1 MLLADAKISSF
12 HKNKQYSMRR
22 ILKNI
27 IGKLIELIERY
38 EYRNIDLDE
47 NDMSK
52 KILETKPLT
61 GIKVL
66 SDTGYVPAVE
76 IHKTQP
82 YRVYELTLENGE
94 TLECA
99 DNHIIFTDSL
109 NEVFVKDLVPGDNV
123 MTKYGPSKVKSIY
136 KCPYK
141 LSMYD
146 MTVDSPYHRY
156 YTNNILSHN
165 TTTVAAFLSWM
176 LVFHADRNIL
186 VVANKEKTAIE
197 IVDKI
202 TNVFRG
208 LPYFMKPGCVNFGKM
223 GLKLENGS
231 QLMCSATTNTASIGF
246 TIHCIL
252 LDEFAHIPENI
263 VNNFWR
269 SVYPTLSSSKVSQC
283 IITSTPN
290 GTTNKFYEIWSNSIE
305 KKNSFVNMRTDY
317 YEVPGHDD
325 EWAKQM
331 RADFGEEEFAQEF
344 QLQFNINSRML
355 AKADDL
361 KFMSRMVKEYV
372 HKDIYGGNV
381 YLNDEKLVWHP
392 DFDPNNIEETD
403 KFVFL
408 VDLAEGA
415 GEEDKMFKAKKKDPD
430 FNTVSIFKLRVNS
443 VANMRKYSDKSCK
456 IQDAFRFVQVG
467 KYSSNTEDEDYC
479 AKICSALAY
488 DLMKDDER
496 DSVRIMVE
504 MNFNGKSF
512 TNTIRNHPRYTDSTI
527 QRTYHTKP
535 VPGEK
540 QRRHLGFKTT
550 SNKEYY
556 CLKGNKMIGMKRII
570 VTDKRT
576 YEQIQAFGYV
586 KGKLKGIA
594 CHDDLSMPV
603 FNHIPR
609 MLDDETFVSWLD
621 EILYDYS
628 DEMLKYRINQLIEKW
643 DMDNPETTDTTFN
656 AMYDVPETYNMLQE
670 SPYNE
675 SLQQQLFSRY
685 R

>member
-1 MLLADAKISSF
+1 
-12 HKNKQYSMRR
+12 MRR
-22 ILKNI
+22 LLKNI
-27 IGKLIELIERY
+27 IGKCIELIERY
-38 EYRNIDLDE
+38 EYRNADFDE
-47 NDMSK
+47 DDITK
-52 KILETKPLT
+52 KIIDTKKLNN
-61 GIKVL
+61 IKVL
-66 SDTGYVPAVE
+66 SDTGYVPVVE

-82 YRVYELTLENGE
+82 YRVYELKLENGE

-99 DNHIIFTDSL
+99 DNHIVFDGMMR
-109 NEVFVKDLVPGDNV
+109 EVFVKDLTTDDSV

-136 KCPYK
+136 RCPYK
-141 LSMYD
+141 MSMFD
-146 MTVDSPYHRY
+146 MTVDSSDHRY
-156 YTNNILSHN
+156 YTNNVLSHN

-223 GLKLENGS
+223 GIKLENGS
-231 QLMCSATTNTASIGF
+231 QLMCSATTNTTSIGF

-269 SVYPTLSSSKVSQC
+269 SVYPTLSSSQVSQC

-290 GTTNKFYEIWSNSIE
+290 GTTNKFYEIWSKSIE
-305 KKNSFVNMRTDY
+305 KKNSFVNLRTDY

-325 EWAKQM
+325 EWAAKM
-331 RADFGEEEFAQEF
+331 KADFGEEEFAQEF

-355 AKADDL
+355 AKANDL
-361 KFMSRMVKEYV
+361 LFMEKLCCEYV
-372 HKDIYGGNV
+372 HKPIAGGNTF
-381 YLNDEKLVWHP
+381 LNDEHITWHP
-392 DFDPNNIEETD
+392 RFDPNDIPETA

-408 VDLAEGA
+408 VDLAEGSN
-415 GEEDKMFKAKKKDPD
+415 EDDKMFKSKKREPD
-430 FNTVSIFKLRVNS
+430 YNTISIFLVCPNS
-443 VANMRKYSDKSCK
+443 VSNLRKYSDKSCQ
-456 IQDAFRFVQVG
+456 IQDAFKFIQVG
-467 KYSSNTEDEDYC
+467 KYSSNTDDEVYC
-479 AKICSALAY
+479 AKVSSALAY

-496 DSVRIMVE
+496 DCVRVMVE
-504 MNFNGKSF
+504 MNFNGKSY
-512 TNTIRNHPRYTDSTI
+512 TNAFRSHPQYCDSTL

-535 VPGEK
+535 VPGER
-540 QRRHLGFKTT
+540 QRRRLGFKTT

-556 CLKGNKMIGMKRII
+556 CIKGNKMIGMKRII
-570 VTDKRT
+570 VTDTKT

-586 KGKLKGIA
+586 KGKLMGIA

-609 MLDDETFVSWLD
+609 MLDDETFRSWLE
-621 EILYDYS
+621 EILYEYP
-628 DEMLKYRINQLIEKW
+628 DENKKYQINQLLEKW
-643 DMDNPETTDTTFN
+643 DMDNPETSDRDFN
-656 AMYDVPETYNMLQE
+656 SMYDLPDAYA
-670 SPYNE
+670 SPYSETGMSQN
-675 SLQQQLFSRY
+675 LLNAPTTY
-685 R
+685 GNIGTL